1 MRPNERV
8 HSRHLWASAI
18 LLATALAVSALLV
31 IDPAPWRPTTALILA
46 ASILSWTAIAIV
58 AILLENSRLGYR
70 LAILVLITCA
80 AIILLHR
87 IIPLWWVAVAGQA
100 LAAVGFSDPAL
111 GGWVRRRTSATPVP
125 TRAVSLAFVL
135 LTLPGLVAFA
145 LAANDPGWL
154 PWLSVLNL
162 VLLFW
167 FARRLPLAL
176 GLIRVLP
183 LALAI
188 AGATLAAPA
197 RFLWIAGQLA
207 ALSLA
212 WTREVRLAVRPLI
225 ERGTRVM
232 IPPELA
238 PEEIRQMLEDRG

>member
-1 MRPNERV
+1 MTNIGGR
-8 HSRHLWASAI
+8 RHLWAAAT

-31 IDPAPWRPTTALILA
+31 IDPAPWDPTTALVLA

-70 LAILVLITCA
+70 LALLVLITCA
-80 AIILLHR
+80 ATTLVHR
-87 IIPLWWVAVAGQA
+87 IIPLWWATIAGLA
-100 LAAVGFSDPAL
+100 LAGVGFGDPGL
-111 GGWVRRRTSATPVP
+111 GGWVRRRTSAAPVP
-125 TRAVSLAFVL
+125 TRAVSLALVL
-135 LTLPGLVAFA
+135 LTLPGFVAFT

-154 PWLSVLNL
+154 PWLSILNL

-176 GLIRVLP
+176 GLVRVLP
-183 LALAI
+183 LALAV
-188 AGATLAAPA
+188 AGLTLVAPA
-197 RFLWIAGQLA
+197 RFLWIAGQLT
-207 ALSLA
+207 ALGLA
-212 WTREVRLAVRPLI
+212 WTKEVRLAVRPLI
-225 ERGTRVM
+225 ERGSRVM